1 MIIYEHVVVVSVDGA
16 HANSCQVG
24 FRLDRGDA
32 VIQSF
37 YKDRSVRRPTVRDL
51 VVLLLHS
58 ASVEQSSTGSRQIIV
73 HEHLVRTSCRRRLGW
88 GLLPG
93 SSCARREHRAKR
105 LTSLHTLQWV
115 QELPLRDDPSPT
127 AVCRELD
134 ENVSMTV
141 TVLLSDAM
149 DTIYLLDRER
159 RDDGH
164 ILIHS
169 LRHQGDHVF
178 VRRLRQTRQTN
189 RVPSRILLEIV
200 LLLFEDGDL
209 FLERID
215 LCLSLLHN
223 SSQSRQLSVE
233 RSKLIV

>member
-1 MIIYEHVVVVSVDGA
+1 MISCTDVLSSVARLGA
-16 HANSCQVG
+16 VARLQV
-24 FRLDRGDA
+24 
-32 VIQSF
+32 
-37 YKDRSVRRPTVRDL
+37 RPPG
-51 VVLLLHS
+51 
-58 ASVEQSSTGSRQIIV
+58 ASRQ
-73 HEHLVRTSCRRRLGW
+73 TSDV
-88 GLLPG
+88 
-93 SSCARREHRAKR
+93 
-105 LTSLHTLQWV
+105 SLRTLQWV

-127 AVCRELD
+127 AVCRELY
-134 ENVSMTV
+134 ENGSITA

-159 RDDGH
+159 RGDGH

-169 LRHQGDHVF
+169 LHHQGDHVF

-223 SSQSRQLSVE
+223 SSQSR
-233 RSKLIV
+233 